1 MLDVSAERLAELKS
15 KGFLFMKDKEHF
27 VVRIILPAGMATSD
41 ELKKIAYVADKYAE
55 GKVVVTV
62 RLNAEI
68 PGIKYENVE
77 PMMKEME
84 ELGLVYGGTNVGVR
98 PLVCCKGTVCK
109 FGLIDTQKLCKELHD
124 EFFEAPL
131 PHKFKINIT
140 GCQNNCAKVQLND
153 LAFMGSPKN
162 TLRVFIG
169 GRFGRQSIIGEEICK
184 IPYESAKDVTNV
196 CLDFFKA
203 HGKAK
208 QRFGDLL
215 NEMKDTTE
223 YKEFIEKLKSFTVQ
237 Q

>member
-1 MLDVSAERLAELKS
+1 MIDITQERLAELKS

-41 ELKKIAYVADKYAE
+41 ELKKISYLAEKYAE
-55 GKVVVTV
+55 GKAVVTV
-62 RLNAEI
+62 RLNVEI

-84 ELGLVYGGTNVGVR
+84 ELGIVYGGTNCGVR

-109 FGLIDTQKLCKELHD
+109 FGLVDTQKLCKELHD
-124 EFFEAPL
+124 EFFEVPL

-140 GCQNNCAKVQLND
+140 GCPNNCAKVQLND
-153 LAFMGSPKN
+153 LAFMGAPRN
-162 TLRVFIG
+162 TLRVFVG

-184 IPYESAKDVTNV
+184 IPYENARDVSRV
-196 CLDFFKA
+196 CCGFFNKY
-203 HGKAK
+203 GKSK

-215 NEMKDTTE
+215 VEMKDTEE
-223 YKEFIEKLKSFTVQ
+223 YVKFIEDIKAFAVQ
-237 Q
+237 